1 MNSKFVKIVAAR
13 KTYKVARPEGW
24 TIRQVVAQWQAET
37 GLRAAC
43 ANSAS

>member
-1 MNSKFVKIVAAR
+1 VMPVSTFGGCPVL
-13 KTYKVARPEGW
+13 
-24 TIRQVVAQWQAET
+24 VVGAWQQET